1 MFANKF
7 EMHMKENTIFPLGV
21 LWSDGWSS
29 DSIYHGYLHLPTSN
43 DYKTALKT
51 DYKISVI

>member
-7 EMHMKENTIFPLGV
+7 EMLVKKNTISPLGV
-21 LWSDGWSS
+21 LWSGQVMV
-29 DSIYHGYLHLPTSN
+29 SIMAICTFMCTSN

-51 DYKISVI
+51 ESKITVI

>member
-1 MFANKF
+1 
-7 EMHMKENTIFPLGV
+7 MKIPFFPLGA

-29 DSIYHGYLHLPTSN
+29 DGIYHGYLHLPTSN

-51 DYKISVI
+51 DSKISVI